1 MILDCVG
8 SSFWE
13 KNIKVLAVDGRWV
26 LYGTLGGGNVEGN
39 LLGGLLKK
47 RGSLI
52 ATTLKHRPLE
62 VNYPEKK
69 NTSRVTL
76 RSLTGEHS
84 LILGFLR
91 F

>member
-26 LYGTLGGGNVEGN
+26 LYGTLGGGNVEG
-39 LLGGLLKK
+39 GLLKK

-62 VNYPEKK
+62 VNY
-69 NTSRVTL
+69 S
-76 RSLTGEHS
+76 
-84 LILGFLR
+84 
-91 F
+91 

>member
-1 MILDCVG
+1 MVITISGKGANVILDCVG

-39 LLGGLLKK
+39 LLGGLLGK

-52 ATTLKHRPLE
+52 ATTLKHRSLE
-62 VNYPEKK
+62 VN
-69 NTSRVTL
+69 S
-76 RSLTGEHS
+76 S
-84 LILGFLR
+84 
-91 F
+91 

>member
-47 RGSLI
+47 
-52 ATTLKHRPLE
+52 E
-62 VNYPEKK
+62 
-69 NTSRVTL
+69 
-76 RSLTGEHS
+76 
-84 LILGFLR
+84 R
-91 F
+91 FSDSHNPKA

>member
-62 VNYPEKK
+62 VNYSE
-69 NTSRVTL
+69 
-76 RSLTGEHS
+76 
-84 LILGFLR
+84 
-91 F
+91 